1 MTENKLRSDD
11 EIDLLELFMAL
22 WRGKWLIST
31 FVTICFVIALGY
43 TQLSPREYSIK
54 APYSV
59 HYEFDKGMIERILF
73 SSLGS
78 DWVKDSNVELGE
90 YVTFK
95 TASREPLNI
104 EVYEQI
110 FDTIGKNLNEVILAQ
125 HKLDF
130 EIIQEFD
137 EPLLNTNSSA

>member
-31 FVTICFVIALGY
+31 FVTIFFVIALGY

-59 HYEFDKGMIERILF
+59 HYEFDKGMVELILF

-78 DWVKDSNVELGE
+78 EWVKKSKVELGE
-90 YVTFK
+90 YVTYK
-95 TASREPLNI
+95 TASRNPLNI
-104 EVYEQI
+104 KV
-110 FDTIGKNLNEVILAQ
+110 
-125 HKLDF
+125 
-130 EIIQEFD
+130 
-137 EPLLNTNSSA
+137 

>member
-31 FVTICFVIALGY
+31 FVSIFFVIALGY

-59 HYEFDKGMIERILF
+59 HYEFDKGMVKQILF

-78 DWVKDSNVELGE
+78 EWVKDSNVKLGE

-95 TASREPLNI
+95 TASKNPLDI
-104 EVYEQI
+104 EVY
-110 FDTIGKNLNEVILAQ
+110 
-125 HKLDF
+125 
-130 EIIQEFD
+130 
-137 EPLLNTNSSA
+137 

>member
-1 MTENKLRSDD
+1 MTENKSRSDD

-31 FVTICFVIALGY
+31 FVIICFVFALGY

-59 HYEFDKGMIERILF
+59 HYEFDKGMVERILF

-78 DWVKDSNVELGE
+78 EWVKENNVELGE
-90 YVTFK
+90 L
-95 TASREPLNI
+95 SLI
-104 EVYEQI
+104 HI
-110 FDTIGKNLNEVILAQ
+110 
-125 HKLDF
+125 
-130 EIIQEFD
+130 
-137 EPLLNTNSSA
+137 